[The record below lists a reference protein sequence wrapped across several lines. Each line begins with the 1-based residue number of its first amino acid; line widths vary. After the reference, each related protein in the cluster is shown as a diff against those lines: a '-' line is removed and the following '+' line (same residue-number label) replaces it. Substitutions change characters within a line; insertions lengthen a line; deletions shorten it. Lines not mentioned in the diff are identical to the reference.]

1 MLDVRQP
8 IGLLFA
14 IYGLILVAS
23 GLLQPIQ
30 TVIPDHNISFN
41 LDLVWGGL
49 MGLFG
54 MMMLSFAATDKKK
67 SPPPEAPPKE
77 SGP

>member
-14 IYGLILVAS
+14 VYGLILVGS
-23 GLLQPIQ
+23 GLIQPTQ

-54 MMMLSFAATDKKK
+54 MMMLSLAAKDKKK
-67 SPPPEAPPKE
+67 EPPTLPPKQ